1 MTKIV
6 ILSAGPGLPEIV
18 TKYGHSSDW
27 IPEILSNCNIK
38 FIVRNAFEGDF
49 GNRAPQ
55 WVYRMEP

>member
-27 IPEILSNCNIK
+27 IPKILSNVLFWEIQNPETHK
-38 FIVRNAFEGDF
+38 
-49 GNRAPQ
+49 
-55 WVYRMEP
+55 